1 MSIKDRENK
10 KLTEED
16 IDKVRHMEGF
26 PIGSDEDIIALS
38 NPPYYT
44 ACPNPFIQ
52 DFINKHGKPYNEEND
67 SYQRMPFSADISEGK
82 NDPIYN
88 VHTYHTKVPHKAIM
102 RYILHYTEPGDI
114 VFDGFC
120 GTGMTGVA
128 AQLCGN
134 PEEEFRYVIE
144 QEMKN
149 VKWGKRKAI
158 LNDLSPAAT
167 FIAKNYNLKCDI
179 EKFASDAE
187 NILAELERKYKWMY
201 ETNHTDTSDI
211 NMYNDKNNAPKG
223 EIIYTVWSDVFICP
237 NCNSEIIF
245 YEAAAEENTGKVNDV
260 FDCKNCG
267 INLKKKDCE
276 NAVELLYDDLLK
288 QKVTV
293 KKTTPVLIKYRYGK
307 KSYIKVPDI
316 NDFENI
322 EKINKITI
330 NSFVPTSRMI
340 DGKETRRNDKFGMTH
355 AHHFYTKKTIII
367 LSEFY
372 NKIIASDY
380 AKDLLMLLFTSQIIN
395 ISKMNRFRPQVSFPY
410 NPLSGTMYIS
420 SLTSEANIFRAYNGK
435 IDRIIKAHKYFDE
448 GDVIISTSS
457 SSKLN
462 IEDNSIDY
470 IFTDP
475 PFGSNLN
482 YSELSHLW
490 ETWLKNITNNKEEAI
505 INSSQMKGLAEYQ
518 NLMSKCFSEFYRV
531 LKPNRWITVEFSN
544 SQNSVWN
551 AIQESLLKAG
561 FVVADVRSLDKKTGS
576 FKQVNTVT
584 AVKQDL
590 IISAYKPV
598 EKVKKAIIMNNDSEK
613 GVWLFIE
620 NHLNKLPIIVES
632 GGCIE
637 VIKEREKF
645 VLFDRMIA
653 FHVMNGLSV
662 PTDASSF
669 YKGLDENF
677 ICRDGMYFTHEQVCI
692 YDAEKDK
699 REIEPIQYSMFIT
712 DERTAIA
719 WLYKK
724 LIEPL
729 TYSDIQP
736 DFIKDMYVEKHEKL
750 PELKHLL
757 EENFLKDDN
766 GRWFIADR
774 SNEADLIKLREKRLL
789 KEFEEYFEGKGK
801 LKLFRTEAIRVGFSK
816 LWKDKDY
823 KKIIQV
829 ANRLPDIVIQEDD
842 KLLMYYDISLSRVE

>member
-276 NAVELLYDDLLK
+276 N
-288 QKVTV
+288 
-293 KKTTPVLIKYRYGK
+293 G
-307 KSYIKVPDI
+307 
-316 NDFENI
+316 
-322 EKINKITI
+322 
-330 NSFVPTSRMI
+330 
-340 DGKETRRNDKFGMTH
+340 
-355 AHHFYTKKTIII
+355 
-367 LSEFY
+367 
-372 NKIIASDY
+372 
-380 AKDLLMLLFTSQIIN
+380 
-395 ISKMNRFRPQVSFPY
+395 
-410 NPLSGTMYIS
+410 
-420 SLTSEANIFRAYNGK
+420 
-435 IDRIIKAHKYFDE
+435 
-448 GDVIISTSS
+448 
-457 SSKLN
+457 
-462 IEDNSIDY
+462 
-470 IFTDP
+470 
-475 PFGSNLN
+475 
-482 YSELSHLW
+482 
-490 ETWLKNITNNKEEAI
+490 
-505 INSSQMKGLAEYQ
+505 
-518 NLMSKCFSEFYRV
+518 
-531 LKPNRWITVEFSN
+531 
-544 SQNSVWN
+544 
-551 AIQESLLKAG
+551 
-561 FVVADVRSLDKKTGS
+561 
-576 FKQVNTVT
+576 
-584 AVKQDL
+584 
-590 IISAYKPV
+590 
-598 EKVKKAIIMNNDSEK
+598 
-613 GVWLFIE
+613 
-620 NHLNKLPIIVES
+620 
-632 GGCIE
+632 
-637 VIKEREKF
+637 
-645 VLFDRMIA
+645 
-653 FHVMNGLSV
+653 
-662 PTDASSF
+662 
-669 YKGLDENF
+669 
-677 ICRDGMYFTHEQVCI
+677 
-692 YDAEKDK
+692 
-699 REIEPIQYSMFIT
+699 
-712 DERTAIA
+712 
-719 WLYKK
+719 
-724 LIEPL
+724 
-729 TYSDIQP
+729 
-736 DFIKDMYVEKHEKL
+736 
-750 PELKHLL
+750 
-757 EENFLKDDN
+757 
-766 GRWFIADR
+766 
-774 SNEADLIKLREKRLL
+774 
-789 KEFEEYFEGKGK
+789 
-801 LKLFRTEAIRVGFSK
+801 
-816 LWKDKDY
+816 
-823 KKIIQV
+823 
-829 ANRLPDIVIQEDD
+829 
-842 KLLMYYDISLSRVE
+842 